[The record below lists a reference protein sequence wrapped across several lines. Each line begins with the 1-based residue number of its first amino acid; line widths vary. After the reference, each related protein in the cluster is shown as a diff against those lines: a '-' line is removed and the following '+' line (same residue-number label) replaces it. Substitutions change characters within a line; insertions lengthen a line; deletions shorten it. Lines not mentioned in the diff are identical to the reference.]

1 MDRLLD
7 ARSFR
12 AAMGAFPTG
21 VAVLAAR
28 APGGALVGMTVNSL
42 TSVSLEPLQVLVC
55 LNRICESHDVVLSA
69 RAFALSLLPASAEQL
84 STRFAGSTMQE
95 RFAQVNWRVESTGS
109 PVLEDAIAWLDCSVA
124 AVHAAGDHTIVVAEV
139 VACGSRNG
147 TPLVF
152 HRGTYTR
159 VLEPRPEPT

>member
-28 APGGALVGMTVNSL
+28 GPDGALVGMTVNSL

-55 LNRICESHDVVLSA
+55 LSRKCESHDVVLSA
-69 RAFALSLLPASAEQL
+69 RAFALSLLPASAEHL
-84 STRFAGSTMQE
+84 SMRFAKSTMRE
-95 RFAQVNWRVESTGS
+95 RFAEVNWSGAATGS

-124 AVHAAGDHTIVVAEV
+124 AVHDAGDHTIVVAEV

-152 HRGTYTR
+152 HRGKYTR
-159 VLEPRPEPT
+159 VLESVSGVG